1 MMSEPP
7 PVTVDRQVA
16 LEDADALAAL
26 PSEAE
31 LDRWIAAVL
40 AQHPGETRLELTV
53 RFVEVEE
60 SQALNRDYRDR
71 DRPTNVLS
79 FPFESPPGLT
89 LPLLGDLVICH
100 DVVSREAREQDK
112 SLAAHYAHMVV
123 HGTLHLLGHDH
134 IEEEEAERME
144 DLERIIL
151 SGFDISDPYAADRH
165 LDLGSEEKRP
175 HA

>member
-1 MMSEPP
+1 MISEPP

-16 LEDADALAAL
+16 LEAADAIAVL
-26 PSEAE
+26 PSQVDLEC
-31 LDRWIAAVL
+31 WISAVL
-40 AQHPGETRLELTV
+40 DQHEDETRQELTV
-53 RFVEVEE
+53 RFVEADE
-60 SQALNRDYRDR
+60 SQTLNRDYRDR

-100 DVVSREAREQDK
+100 AVVAREAREQDK
-112 SLAAHYAHMVV
+112 PLAAHYAHMVI

-144 DLERIIL
+144 ALERQIL
-151 SGFDISDPYAADRH
+151 SGFNIPDPYAADRH

>member
-1 MMSEPP
+1 MISEPP

-16 LEDADALAAL
+16 LKAADASAAL
-26 PSEAE
+26 PSQAE
-31 LDRWIAAVL
+31 LEHWIGAVL
-40 AQHPGETRLELTV
+40 DRHDGETRQELTV
-53 RFVEVEE
+53 RFVEVDE
-60 SQALNRDYRDR
+60 SQTLNRDYRDR

-79 FPFESPPGLT
+79 FPFESPPGLS

-100 DVVSREAREQDK
+100 AVVVREAREQDK
-112 SLAAHYAHMVV
+112 PLAAHYAHMVV

-134 IEEEEAERME
+134 IEDDEAERME
-144 DLERIIL
+144 ALERLIL
-151 SGFDISDPYAADRH
+151 SGFDIPDPYAADRH